1 MSRLTKRYLKST
13 VLISISLILIM
24 ILPVFNC
31 RKKEIKASVHQNA
44 EISFVTV
51 KKKALAQKQISKK
64 EQKKIENEKSIPS
77 ENPASKQKEDIPEE
91 NEPTEENT
99 ENTDN
104 GVSDTEKTAVE
115 KATSTYKEYVLSRI
129 ASKKTY
135 PIAARAKGMEG
146 RVKIHLTVS
155 PAGEL
160 TVLEIKQECSYG
172 ILNEAA
178 LSAVKKAAPFKK
190 MPKEL
195 TTSLDFVFAM
205 DYLLEQN

>member
-51 KKKALAQKQISKK
+51 KKKALSQKQIS
-64 EQKKIENEKSIPS
+64 KKIENEKSIPS

-104 GVSDTEKTAVE
+104 GVSDTEKTAVK

-129 ASKKTY
+129 AAKKTY
-135 PIAARAKGMEG
+135 PIAAIAKGMEG

-155 PAGEL
+155 PTGEI